1 MGETE
6 LSSQSPMAGGTSV
19 WDQVDRVI
27 GLLLA
32 ITIFFMM
39 SVTLIDVIGRYFF
52 HAPLPAADELTKLA
66 MAVSIFGGLPLVT
79 RHREHVTISLF
90 DGLFPTSVLKIRQ
103 VVVDLICIGVMGGL
117 CWRLIL
123 QAQSLAD
130 FNDKTLFLGVPLA
143 PFAYFM
149 AIMSG
154 ITIVVLFLMLW
165 RDLTGSKPSQNSSSN
180 MSGLS

>member
-6 LSSQSPMAGGTSV
+6 LTSKSPMAGGNSM
-19 WDQVDRVI
+19 WNRVDRLI

-32 ITIFFMM
+32 VTIFFMM
-39 SVTLIDVIGRYFF
+39 AVTFIDVIGRYFF
-52 HAPLPAADELTKLA
+52 LAPLPAADELTKLA

-90 DGLFPTSVLKIRQ
+90 DGFFSAPVLKVRQ
-103 VVVDLICIGVMGGL
+103 IVVDVICIGVLSGL
-117 CWRLIL
+117 CWRLIH
-123 QAQSLAD
+123 QAWSLED
-130 FNDKTLFLGVPLA
+130 FDDKTLFLSVPLA

-154 ITIVVLFLMLW
+154 ITIIVLVFMLW
-165 RDLTGSKPSQNSSSN
+165 RDLTAPKSSKNSTSN

>member
-6 LSSQSPMAGGTSV
+6 LTSKSPMAGGNSM
-19 WDQVDRVI
+19 WNRVDRLI

-32 ITIFFMM
+32 VTIFFMM
-39 SVTLIDVIGRYFF
+39 AVTFIDVIGRYFF
-52 HAPLPAADELTKLA
+52 LAPLPAADELTKLA

-90 DGLFPTSVLKIRQ
+90 DGFFSAPVLKVRQ
-103 VVVDLICIGVMGGL
+103 IVVDIICIGVMGGL
-117 CWRLIL
+117 VWRLIL
-123 QAQSLAD
+123 QAQSLAEFD
-130 FNDKTLFLGVPLA
+130 DKTLFLSVPLA

-149 AIMSG
+149 AVMSAT
-154 ITIVVLFLMLW
+154 TIVVLIIMLW
-165 RDLTGSKPSQNSSSN
+165 RDLTAPRSSENSSQN